1 MNQITYMQSLEL
13 IDLAAQENRLYHHNG
28 GQAYIRVSMDLNV
41 LMVIDHTRANKA
53 DVSLHDGTA
62 YFIECKGYNV
72 EHSKRLR
79 EHSTTMVE
87 WYTEVLHR
95 VNKIELELV

>member
-1 MNQITYMQSLEL
+1 MKQITYMQSLEL

-41 LMVIDHTRANKA
+41 LMIIDHTYNNRVNIQ
-53 DVSLHDGTA
+53 LMDGTA
-62 YFIECKGYNV
+62 YFIECKDYNWS
-72 EHSKRLR
+72 HSKRLR

-87 WYTEVLHR
+87 WYTKHTQLV
-95 VNKIELELV
+95 ELDLV